1 MNVSLTNELE
11 GFVTQLVD
19 EAHDCNNFIPDE
31 GIERIADILIGWNE
45 VEEFSSRAAA

>member
-19 EAHDCNNFIPDE
+19 EELSTIIWMFD
-31 GIERIADILIGWNE
+31 
-45 VEEFSSRAAA
+45 